1 MAGYDHEHYRECQGT
16 KLDAPNALWSRCIRE
31 IMAKFDISDE
41 LADRPPNFESKP
53 RHLAMGM
60 RFWY

>member
-1 MAGYDHEHYRECQGT
+1 MAGHDHEHYRECQGT
-16 KLDAPNALWSRCIRE
+16 KLEALNALWSRCIRE

-41 LADRPPNFESKP
+41 LADTTLNFASKP
-53 RHLAMGM
+53 RYRTTGM